1 MFTDFFLFFYFF
13 ILRINRN
20 LSYNVYIMDFKIH
33 NYENIHKNNVLIGQP
48 FKYNQTNYYNLYFNS
63 SKNNKKLIKEKIII
77 QTPILFLSQSLFKL
91 NGKSF
96 LSLSFLN
103 EVNDKDNQNFKLWL
117 KELEN
122 DILKKMKK
130 KEIKIKKKNLA
141 RLIKFDNFTNSDKI
155 FIPINIEYT
164 KCIQTK
170 NNIYP
175 DAHVLDWNIKTPTYV
190 NAILWIRNVWHKNDK
205 WGLNIFCYLIR
216 VMPSHIVEPLDYI
229 KNDNP
234 YDILM
239 DMIPLKIPNN
249 NNINNTKNPINN
261 EEIETYSRYIK
272 MLKMGIPLEAVI
284 QKIKLA
290 DLNPET
296 FKLVKN
302 YKNNNN
308 TNTINSKSNNLN
320 SINNRNINTLNT
332 HISNINLS
340 NGNNKHLSSSS
351 SSIVLNTLHNQI
363 LNNNNNN
370 NNININNLPSKSN
383 FLTELKSK
391 NYKLNKV
398 SLEEINN
405 RSSKKTKDDN
415 NFVPSLDEILKK
427 LNTLNKT
434 KQSIV

>member
-1 MFTDFFLFFYFF
+1 
-13 ILRINRN
+13 
-20 LSYNVYIMDFKIH
+20 MDFKIH
-33 NYENIHKNNVLIGQP
+33 NYEHVHKNNVLIGQP
-48 FKYNQTNYYNLYFNS
+48 FKYNQTNYSNLYFNS

-122 DILKKMKK
+122 DIFKKMKK
-130 KEIKIKKKNLA
+130 KEIKIKKKNLV

-170 NNIYP
+170 NSIYP
-175 DAHVLDWNIKTPTYV
+175 DAHVLDWNIKTPTYA
-190 NAILWIRNVWHKNDK
+190 NAILWIRNVWHKNNK

-216 VMPSHIVEPLDYI
+216 IMPSHIVEPLDYI

-239 DMIPLKIPNN
+239 DMIPLKIHNN
-249 NNINNTKNPINN
+249 NIINNTKNNISD
-261 EEIETYSRYIK
+261 EDIETYSRYIK
-272 MLKMGIPLEAVI
+272 MSKMGIPLEAVI
-284 QKIKLA
+284 QKINLA
-290 DLNPET
+290 GLNPKT
-296 FKLVKN
+296 FELIKN

-308 TNTINSKSNNLN
+308 NNTNLN
-320 SINNRNINTLNT
+320 ISINNRNINTLNT

-340 NGNNKHLSSSS
+340 NDNNKHLSSSS
-351 SSIVLNTLHNQI
+351 PIVLNTLHNQI
-363 LNNNNNN
+363 LNKNNNNN
-370 NNININNLPSKSN
+370 NLSSKSN
-383 FLTELKSK
+383 FLKELKSK

-398 SLEEINN
+398 DLEEVNN
-405 RSSKKTKDDN
+405 KSSKKTKDDN
-415 NFVPSLDEILKK
+415 NFVPSLEEILKK